1 MEVPI
6 CMGLS
11 IIHFSDIHIKG
22 ENDFIYKQIEK
33 LKKACVSDL
42 TRNNDVV
49 LLISGDI
56 AFSGKL
62 EEYKVAK
69 QIIEDV
75 SQYIETETQGRVYY
89 IFVPGNH
96 DCNFS
101 EDNSVRNIL
110 IDSLNSSEITNAVI
124 ESINSVQC
132 TYEEFIDN
140 YGLKTTDLISTKSIS
155 SNNEDFLFIMI
166 NSAWMSKY
174 HEEKG
179 RIIIP
184 ESSLPKIDTR
194 NYRAIFSVLHHPIG
208 WFDNYKRRPFIEFIR
223 NTTDILFV
231 GHEHEQDQYTQTGSN
246 WGLTEFHAKELQNS
260 YSIDSQFSVINFDD
274 LFQTYDW
281 FEYAWNKDKYIRKNK
296 RTNSFIKNPLTY
308 KNSYY
313 PNDKMLEFVNDIGI
327 NINHFNSENIY
338 LSDLF
343 VWPELLKRRFDGEVN
358 EVKIKENIFEEI
370 ISNKISIVVGES
382 LSGKT
387 SLSKRIFVKCIE
399 NGLCCLYSNDKDF
412 TTCNESKLND
422 VIENIFINNFNKNL
436 LDDFLQLEKSKK
448 TIIIDGFDDIKYVGA
463 KKNRILQFILERF
476 DTVILTV
483 SSDFELPQL
492 LSSECIA
499 NQTNVPI
506 YEILPLGNRKRM
518 ELVQK
523 WYSIGKSLDTKTIEQ
538 RVEKSIIDID
548 TILGNGAGFM
558 PANPVFIL
566 NILQNDDSF
575 STSSFNG
582 SQYCFLYETLI
593 KKSLSA
599 ISDNYKESGAYNID
613 TVVLSK
619 VAFEMLINKTKTFNK
634 AFIERIS
641 ITLSEKLYI
650 DINSEQVVD
659 RMIKAKI
666 LYKEIEQVDEYRF
679 RYPYMFYYFCGRH
692 IAYNLVDPEVQ
703 KQIEYMNSKLYI
715 ESYGN
720 IIIFVCHF
728 SNNIE
733 IIESIL
739 LNAYSTLENYEP
751 FKFENNNSFVN
762 DMETVIETLLPNEIG
777 DNSDVKENNEKRL
790 ANLDAAGIN
799 DGKAMEL
806 DSSNIDEEPFSEKE
820 KDLIELS
827 AAFKTLDVLGQI
839 LRNYPGDIDGTVKVD
854 IIKEIHDLGMRS
866 VQATIS
872 AMELIQDD
880 FVNMIIEKA
889 KKENKT
895 LQKEKLVIDTKKLFT
910 FLLSGLVRC
919 MINKIALS
927 INSKYLLKAAQ
938 DTFDKNN
945 SISENLVLQDL
956 KFNCLKEPNL
966 SEIFSLYERLN
977 NDNNIFGICVLKSI
991 VANYLTYN
999 ECDFRLRNRLCSK
1012 FELNSKSMIVSQRK
1026 ALALND

>member
-1 MEVPI
+1 
-6 CMGLS
+6 MGLS

-49 LLISGDI
+49 ILISGDI

-69 QIIEDV
+69 KIIEDV
-75 SQYIETETQGRVYY
+75 AQYIEIETGGRVHYV
-89 IFVPGNH
+89 FVPGNH

-101 EDNSVRNIL
+101 NDNSVRNIL
-110 IDSLNSSEITNAVI
+110 IENLNSSQITNTVI
-124 ESINSVQC
+124 SSINSVQC
-132 TYEEFIDN
+132 AYVDFIN
-140 YGLKTTDLISTKSIS
+140 NFGLKTTELINTKTIS
-155 SNNEDFLFIMI
+155 LNNEEFLFIMI

-208 WFDNYKRRPFIEFIR
+208 WFDNYKRRQFIEFIR

-231 GHEHEQDQYTQTGSN
+231 GHEHEQDQYTQTGSD

-260 YSIDSQFSVINFDD
+260 DRIDSQFSVINFDD

-281 FEYAWNKDKYIRKNK
+281 FEYAWNKDKYIRKSK
-296 RTNSFIKNPLTY
+296 RTNNFIKNPLTY

-313 PNDKMLEFVNDIGI
+313 PNEKMLEFVSDIGI
-327 NINHFNSENIY
+327 NINHFNSEEIY
-338 LSDLF
+338 LSDIF
-343 VWPELLKRRFDGEVN
+343 VWPELLKRRFDGVVKEI
-358 EVKIKENIFEEI
+358 KIKENIFEEI
-370 ISNKISIVVGES
+370 ISNKLSIVVGET

-387 SLSKRIFVKCIE
+387 SLSKRIFVKGIE
-399 NGLCCLYSNDKDF
+399 NGICCLYSNDKDF

-422 VIENIFINNFNKNL
+422 VIEKIFINNFNENL

-448 TIIIDGFDDIKYVGA
+448 TIIIDGFDNIKYVGD

-476 DTVILTV
+476 GTVILTV

-492 LSSECIA
+492 LSSECIVD
-499 NQTNVPI
+499 QTDVPI
-506 YEILPLGNRKRM
+506 YEILPLGNKKRM
-518 ELVQK
+518 ELVKK
-523 WYSIGKSLDTKTIEQ
+523 WYSIGNSLDIKTTEQ

-548 TILGNGAGFM
+548 TILGNGAGFL

-566 NILQNDDSF
+566 NILQNDDAF
-575 STSSFNG
+575 STNSFNG

-599 ISDNYKESGAYNID
+599 ISDNYKENGAYNID
-613 TVVLSK
+613 IVILSK

-634 AFIERIS
+634 SFIERIVA
-641 ITLSEKLYI
+641 TLSEKLYI
-650 DINSEQVVD
+650 NINSDQLLD

-666 LYKEIEQVDEYRF
+666 LYKEIEQVEEYRF
-679 RYPYMFYYFCGRH
+679 RYPYMFYYFCGHH

-728 SNNIE
+728 SNNIK

-739 LNAYSTLENYEP
+739 LNAYSTLDNYEP
-751 FKFENNNSFVN
+751 FMFENNNPFVN
-762 DMETVIETLLPNEIG
+762 DMETVIETLLPKEIG
-777 DNSDVKENNEKRL
+777 DNSNVKENKEKRL
-790 ANLDAAGIN
+790 SDLDAAGIN
-799 DGKAMEL
+799 DGKVKKF

-820 KDLIELS
+820 KDLFELS

-839 LRNYPGDIDGTVKVD
+839 LRNYPGDIEGKVKVD
-854 IIKEIHDLGMRS
+854 IIEEIHDLGMRS
-866 VQATIS
+866 VQAVIS
-872 AMELIQDD
+872 TMELIQDD
-880 FVNMIIEKA
+880 FVNMIIEKG
-889 KKENKT
+889 KKENRI
-895 LQKEKLVIDTKKLFT
+895 LQKDKLVIDIKRLFT
-910 FLLSGLVRC
+910 FLLSGLVRG

-927 INSKYLLKAAQ
+927 INSKYLLRAAQ
-938 DTFDKNN
+938 NTFCKHN
-945 SISENLVLQDL
+945 SISENLVLQEL

-966 SEIFSLYERLN
+966 KEIFSLYERLN

-991 VANYLTYN
+991 VATYLTYN
-999 ECDFRLRNRLCSK
+999 ECDFKLRDKLCSK
-1012 FELNSKSMIVSQRK
+1012 FELNPKSMIVSQRK
-1026 ALALND
+1026 VLALNE